1 MDRNVAELLM
11 SNLLALDEPL
21 NSSATLVNQIPNK
34 EEQKEF
40 RRGIG
45 EIVGRIYTDLMLP
58 IIKQYPDLDPEKRI

>member
-1 MDRNVAELLM
+1 MDRNVAESLM

-58 IIKQYPDLDPEKRI
+58 IIRQYPDLDPEKRK

>member
-1 MDRNVAELLM
+1 MDRNVGELLM
-11 SNLLALDEPL
+11 SNLLAFDEPL

-58 IIKQYPDLDPEKRI
+58 IIRQYPDLDPEKRK

>member
-58 IIKQYPDLDPEKRI
+58 IIRQYPDLDPEKRK